1 MEKQLEKTYHNLTGS
16 HIRMECILKKLQR
29 SDLKNIDSE
38 LLEDL
43 LKSWEDFGKEI
54 KSIV

>member
-1 MEKQLEKTYHNLTGS
+1 MEKQLEKTFHNLTVS